1 MKNAIILHG
10 SGDSPESFWIP
21 WLKSELEK
29 HGYEVWAPLLPDADN
44 PDINKWLPFV
54 MENGKF
60 NNDTIIIGHS
70 AGATLIWALLD
81 KIDVKIKQAVLV
93 SGFVDYGIL
102 DSILKED
109 YNWDKISK
117 GTSEKLI
124 FINSENDPWGCDD
137 KQGRKMLDLAG
148 GIQIIIKGEGHMG
161 SMRFNQSYKEF
172 PLLKKLIID

>member
-70 AGATLIWALLD
+70 AGAT
-81 KIDVKIKQAVLV
+81 
-93 SGFVDYGIL
+93 
-102 DSILKED
+102 
-109 YNWDKISK
+109 
-117 GTSEKLI
+117 
-124 FINSENDPWGCDD
+124 
-137 KQGRKMLDLAG
+137 
-148 GIQIIIKGEGHMG
+148 
-161 SMRFNQSYKEF
+161 
-172 PLLKKLIID
+172 